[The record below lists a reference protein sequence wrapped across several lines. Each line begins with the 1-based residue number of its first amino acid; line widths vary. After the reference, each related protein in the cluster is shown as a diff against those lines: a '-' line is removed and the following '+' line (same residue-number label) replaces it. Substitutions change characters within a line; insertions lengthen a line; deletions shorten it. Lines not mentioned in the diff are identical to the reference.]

1 MESSLNQNSVSVP
14 QDSKFSLGNQGDM
27 SQSAMKNVASSRADD
42 MQTPDMIAQQRSQ
55 MEHALGVV

>member
-42 MQTPDMIAQQRSQ
+42 MQTPDMIA
-55 MEHALGVV
+55 